1 LVKKITQ
8 RIQDEAQWA
17 KSPKKE
23 PVRVHFDNMALYFE
37 CRIKKKK
44 NTPSQTVLLAILPTG
59 RIDNYEEI
67 NMLPVLDYLSSAMQ
81 AIHE

>member
-37 CRIKKKK
+37 CRI
-44 NTPSQTVLLAILPTG
+44 NVLLAILPTG

>member
-1 LVKKITQ
+1 LTIWHCILSAELT
-8 RIQDEAQWA
+8 
-17 KSPKKE
+17 
-23 PVRVHFDNMALYFE
+23 
-37 CRIKKKK
+37 KKKA
-44 NTPSQTVLLAILPTG
+44 LLHRLAILPTG